1 MNLINKIYSLFNISN
16 YSISL
21 LQNLECN
28 ICFFCDKCNY
38 VINEIIKELIKP
50 DFLDNKF
57 EVNNIMIMNI
67 ITGMGGEDAQEI
79 SNQIL
84 NVYFRS
90 FSMIDNISIYDKN
103 NIVFTNYK
111 LFNLLSKYEKC
122 VYKVVRIS
130 PFSNKKQTSYIGI
143 SFDTY
148 KDNSFNIN
156 INDIDFKYTRSSGSG
171 GQHVNKTNS
180 CVIAKHIPT
189 NISVK
194 VSQERNQIQN
204 KSLAIKLLNYKINK
218 YLIDKNKNNK
228 KNNYIY
234 EQKISFGSNFNRYIN
249 LHKDKFFKIKNNNF
263 KININYIS
271 DLYIIPI
278 FFRNIID
285 SN

>member
-234 EQKISFGSNFNRYIN
+234 EQKISFGSNFNRYI
-249 LHKDKFFKIKNNNF
+249 KFT
-263 KININYIS
+263 
-271 DLYIIPI
+271 
-278 FFRNIID
+278 
-285 SN
+285 